1 MRAEFQHAHQHTYT
15 PNLHGSA
22 STGAGTRAPKR
33 ASFLADI
40 VPDIGTSRSGKDRFG
55 KTVPPGLFPT
65 IAKRIRNIDQLGRYD
80 SDHIGLLLPHTAGDG
95 ARKIADE
102 LFKVP
107 VIASHLSECEVFV
120 YP

>member
-1 MRAEFQHAHQHTYT
+1 MHNNIHTPQTFMDLLQQERARVHRNGHPFSLILFRISEQ
-15 PNLHGSA
+15 
-22 STGAGTRAPKR
+22 
-33 ASFLADI
+33 ADSEQA
-40 VPDIGTSRSGKDRFG
+40 DSE